1 MDLTQLRASLAR
13 GEKAALAA
21 ALAGIER
28 DPDSTA
34 TAGLLDAAYS
44 DPIAQ
49 VIGLTGPP
57 GVGKSTLTGALISSF
72 RQAGKTVGCIAVDP
86 SSRRSGGA
94 LLGDR
99 TRLALQGANERS

>member
-34 TAGLLDAAYS
+34 TAGLLGTWGGVALTALAA
-44 DPIAQ
+44 A
-49 VIGLTGPP
+49 GL
-57 GVGKSTLTGALISSF
+57 VAW
-72 RQAGKTVGCIAVDP
+72 TVAAECPSRWAAV
-86 SSRRSGGA
+86 R
-94 LLGDR
+94 
-99 TRLALQGANERS
+99 